1 TPTVRKTPPSTS
13 GRRRARRTRRRGS
26 AAAKLGV
33 EGRPGQAAQREDK
46 PVHNLTALA
55 DEGEPPEFHAS
66 EQDHESSY
74 RDQPHM

>member
-1 TPTVRKTPPSTS
+1 M
-13 GRRRARRTRRRGS
+13 
-26 AAAKLGV
+26 

-46 PVHNLTALA
+46 PLHNLTALA
-55 DEGEPPEFHAS
+55 EEGELPEFHAS